1 MDQPPKLL
9 CDIPAFLTFRQLL
22 LCSFSRLKELFKVKN
37 GLTAL
42 FLFFSFENA
51 KNLGW
56 LDNAKQRKKKRMAS
70 AEFFSFKYYGK
81 NQCVNHDPVV

>member
-1 MDQPPKLL
+1 MCEKMDQPPILL
-9 CDIPAFLTFRQLL
+9 CDIPAFLTFQQLL

-37 GLTAL
+37 GLTAS

-56 LDNAKQRKKKRMAS
+56 SDDAKQRKKNRMAL
-70 AEFFSFKYYGK
+70 AEFFSFKYEGK
-81 NQCVNHDPVV
+81 N